1 MERESSKK
9 EGRKEGRSQRCGTKR
24 ARESKRKKRYPVF
37 HRSKPCHGS
46 NEIRRKGMGGER
58 EVVTILTYFRM
69 TGLGL
74 VSCLDASHGGY
85 SIVTRPSL
93 KENKNSFAVLLYGSR
108 NLCAGQIVSDLS
120 ARRGGREAWILRKRF
135 DRVWSRISPLISPSF
150 VNFFIN
156 FYTTRIHVPIQ
167 LYSTSTHPSR
177 HWNEQQQRY
186 STRRKKRK
194 LLKIVVILNI
204 FNHLAHFVQKTKEI
218 RFSDIISVI
227 PGQKRE

>member
-9 EGRKEGRSQRCGTKR
+9 EGRKERRSQRCGTKR
-24 ARESKRKKRYPVF
+24 AREPKRKKRYPVF
-37 HRSKPCHGS
+37 HISKPCHGS

-120 ARRGGREAWILRKRF
+120 ARRGGEGSLDIKETIWSSLIEDFAIDFSIIRKFLHKFLHDAYPCSDSIIFYVHASVSTLKWTTAKIL
-135 DRVWSRISPLISPSF
+135 
-150 VNFFIN
+150 N
-156 FYTTRIHVPIQ
+156 
-167 LYSTSTHPSR
+167 ST
-177 HWNEQQQRY
+177 Q
-186 STRRKKRK
+186 KKKK
-194 LLKIVVILNI
+194 LLKIIVIPNI
-204 FNHLAHFVQKTKEI
+204 SNHLAYFVQRTKEI

-227 PGQKRE
+227 PG